1 MNALT
6 AARLFR
12 FKKGK
17 FYDRAKCRGQS
28 GSAEMAVDDENR
40 QVAPGDA
47 TWIPT
52 GSKHSLLNN
61 KNEDLVIL
69 VVASPNW

>member
-1 MNALT
+1 ME
-6 AARLFR
+6 
-12 FKKGK
+12 GK
-17 FYDRAKCRGQS
+17 FYNRAKYKGQS

-40 QVAPGDA
+40 QVGPGDA

-52 GSKHSLLNN
+52 GSSHSLLNN
-61 KNEDLVIL
+61 ENEDLVIL

>member
-1 MNALT
+1 
-6 AARLFR
+6 
-12 FKKGK
+12 
-17 FYDRAKCRGQS
+17 
-28 GSAEMAVDDENR
+28 MAVDDENR